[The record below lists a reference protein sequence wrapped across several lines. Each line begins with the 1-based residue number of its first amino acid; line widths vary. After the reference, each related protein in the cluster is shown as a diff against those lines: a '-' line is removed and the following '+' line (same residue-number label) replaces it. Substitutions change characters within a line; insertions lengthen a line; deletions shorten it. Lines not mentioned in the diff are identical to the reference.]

1 MSKSIIWESTFEK
14 ALERAK
20 NENKFIVLDF
30 FNPN

>member
-1 MSKSIIWESTFEK
+1 MSKSIIWENNFEK

-20 NENKFIVLDF
+20 NENKYIVLDF

>member
-1 MSKSIIWESTFEK
+1 MGRTVNWENNYEK

-20 NENKFIVLDF
+20 NENKFVVLDF